1 MINTASCCC
10 VNWTTSRQTPSQL
23 SRIGGAV
30 LGFPA
35 NFLGTYVA
43 QPQNNYYHRHD
54 SGGFTMQT
62 RESPSKSGVVLPVFA
77 VSGGCG
83 VAAGCLLTCASIIIL
98 LQLLPNTH
106 CGRMSLKLILFRGA
120 IMNWRSGRWQ
130 VLVHV
135 GNLYIKVH
143 TLKTLQYCFLNRHAE
158 ELNTDWFFNWSDF
171 CWFCSFSAIDLQQS
185 SLLSVLHS
193 SDPRTIYN

>member
-1 MINTASCCC
+1 MSRKTLVCEMIKTASCCC
-10 VNWTTSRQTPSQL
+10 VNWTTSHTSRQTPSQL

-54 SGGFTMQT
+54 SGGSTSNTMQT
-62 RESPSKSGVVLPVFA
+62 RESPSKSGVVLPVFV
-77 VSGGCG
+77 VSGVCG
-83 VAAGCLLTCASIIIL
+83 VAASGCLLTCASIIIL

-120 IMNWRSGRWQ
+120 IMNRRSGRGRWQ
-130 VLVHV
+130 VLVHE
-135 GNLYIKVH
+135 GNVYIKVH
-143 TLKTLQYCFLNRHAE
+143 VQKTLQMFLKLTCR
-158 ELNTDWFFNWSDF
+158 
-171 CWFCSFSAIDLQQS
+171 
-185 SLLSVLHS
+185 
-193 SDPRTIYN
+193 RTQH